1 MSRKFKFRIN
11 HKYIYSQLK
20 FYAVGLYNKFDE
32 DHVWVLSSSIAFNI
46 VICAIPFTL
55 IVLSIL
61 GLYLNTE
68 TTAHRIDSYL
78 GHTLGLPAEIRE
90 KAMSII
96 SSRTSELSN
105 NITWTAIIGGIGIL
119 WTASS
124 LFSTMREVLNRI
136 YKTKLQVFY
145 VWGKLKDISMV
156 FSVFLFFI
164 LSFASTMIVSIIRQ
178 VDRNFLNGF
187 IHEYII
193 LQKIIG
199 FTLGLVFSFI
209 MFYLIYKLVPNGKIN
224 TKIALISAIVGAFLW
239 ELLKNLFT
247 YYLLNFANYA
257 AVYGTYAAIVAL
269 IFWIYYSSFVF
280 VLGAEVGQLYNEKK
294 LIQSIE

>member
-1 MSRKFKFRIN
+1 MSAKFKFRIN
-11 HKYIYSQLK
+11 YKKIYKEIK

-61 GLYLNTE
+61 GLYLNSE
-68 TTAHRIDSYL
+68 ATAHRIDIYL
-78 GHTLGLPAEIRE
+78 NHTLGLPPEIRQ
-90 KAMSII
+90 KAMAII
-96 SSRTSELSN
+96 SSRTSEISE

-124 LFSTMREVLNRI
+124 LFSVMRDVLNRVF
-136 YKTKLQVFY
+136 KTKLQVFY

-164 LSFASTMIVSIIRQ
+164 LSFTSTLIVSIIRQ
-178 VDRNFLNGF
+178 VDQNFLNGF
-187 IHEYII
+187 IHDYPI
-193 LQKIIG
+193 LQKSIG
-199 FTLGLVFSFI
+199 FTLAYIFSFV

-224 TKIALISAIVGAFLW
+224 TKIALISAGVGAFLW
-239 ELLKNLFT
+239 EVLKNLFT
-247 YYLLNFANYA
+247 YYLLNFANYT

-280 VLGAEVGQLYNEKK
+280 VVGAEVGQIYNEKK

>member
-1 MSRKFKFRIN
+1 MSAKFKFPIN
-11 HKYIYSQLK
+11 YNKIYKEIK

-61 GLYLNTE
+61 GLYLNSE
-68 TTAHRIDSYL
+68 ATAQRIDIYL
-78 GHTLGLPAEIRE
+78 NHTLGLPPEIRQ
-90 KAMSII
+90 KAMAII
-96 SSRTSELSN
+96 SSRTSEISE

-124 LFSTMREVLNRI
+124 LFSVMRDVLNRVF
-136 YKTKLQVFY
+136 KTKLQVFY

-164 LSFASTMIVSIIRQ
+164 LSFASTLIVSIIRQ
-178 VDRNFLNGF
+178 VDQNFLNGF
-187 IHEYII
+187 IHDYPI

-199 FTLGLVFSFI
+199 FTLAYIFSFV

-224 TKIALISAIVGAFLW
+224 TKIALISAGVGAFLW
-239 ELLKNLFT
+239 EVLKNLFT
-247 YYLLNFANYA
+247 YYLLNFANYT

-280 VLGAEVGQLYNEKK
+280 VVGAEVGQIYNEKK